1 METFSAL
8 LALCEGIPL
17 KKASDAE
24 LWCFLRSVPE
34 QMVEQTIE
42 TPVIWNILA
51 LCNVWKA

>member
-24 LWCFLRSVPE
+24 LWCFFFRCAPV
-34 QMVEQTIE
+34 QTIEQTID
-42 TPVIWNILA
+42 TLVIWGAMA
-51 LCNVWKA
+51 LSVTSL